1 MPDHAVQPGDC
12 FSSLAKENGYFNY
25 RTLYDHPDN
34 GPIKG
39 TRTNPNSLIEGDV
52 VKIPDKRQKKVAL
65 TLDGE
70 KKFVVDRRKTK
81 LRLSVV
87 DVESKAPKVT
97 KCKLTVGTAS
107 LSKLAPNGL
116 MELEIDAADKSGTL
130 SLILPAAP
138 AVDTGQKG
146 PGVVEKVKGALA
158 GDKVFVHPP
167 EIAVREFTDELDDDD
182 KDPIEIE
189 VTLNLGFLEPHTE
202 IRGGLRRLN
211 NLGCKVPTTDAK
223 TATDDPTKAVVKG
236 YQLFKSPKAVPTGD
250 LNDLLGTLETDHDII

>member
-1 MPDHAVQPGDC
+1 MADHAVQPGDC

-34 GPIKG
+34 AAIKG
-39 TRTNPNSLIEGDV
+39 ARANPNMLNEGDV

-70 KKFVVDRRKTK
+70 KKFVLDRRKTK

-97 KCKLTVGTAS
+97 KCQLTVGAAS
-107 LSKLAPNGL
+107 LAKLAPSGL
-116 MELEIDAADKSGTL
+116 MELDINAADKSGTL

-167 EIAVREFTDELDDDD
+167 EIVVREFIDELDDDD

-189 VTLNLGFLEPHTE
+189 VTLCLGFLEPPTE

-211 NLGCKVPTTDAK
+211 NLGCKVPATDAT
-223 TATDDPTKAVVKG
+223 TAADDPTKAVVKG
-236 YQLFKSPKAVPTGD
+236 YQLLKSPKAVPTGD
-250 LNDLLGTLETDHDII
+250 LNDLLKILETDHDKI